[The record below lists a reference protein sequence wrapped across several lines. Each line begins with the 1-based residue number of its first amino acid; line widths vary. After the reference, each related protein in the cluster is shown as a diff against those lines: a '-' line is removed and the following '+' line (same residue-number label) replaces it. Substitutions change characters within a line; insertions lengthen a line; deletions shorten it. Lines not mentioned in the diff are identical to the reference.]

1 MTQFEKQP
9 NITKEKFL
17 PNRFG
22 LKKKLVTIYK
32 LFFIS
37 SSIWTRW
44 RQ

>member
-22 LKKKLVTIYK
+22 LKKKISDNVLAIIY
-32 LFFIS
+32 
-37 SSIWTRW
+37 
-44 RQ
+44 